1 MTKYTLN
8 KSFTMRSERTE
19 RVLLIAESFGLGLEE
34 KQFHVLKN
42 VELTVNQ
49 GDVVYIN
56 GQSGSGKSQ
65 LLRVLRDEMIKEG
78 LKVADIDEVKLED
91 KALIDQIG
99 STMNESIELL
109 ARAGLNDAYLLV
121 RKPSELSDGQKYRL
135 RMAKLFSSEADVI
148 VADEFGAVLDRET
161 AKAVAFN
168 AQKWARSMKKTLI
181 VATTHTDLVDELG
194 PSVTITKRFNDRIS
208 IKENAHV

>member
-1 MTKYTLN
+1 MEYTLN
-8 KSFTMRSERTE
+8 KSFTMRAERSE

-34 KQFHVLKN
+34 KQFHVLKDVKVDIN
-42 VELTVNQ
+42 P

-65 LLRVLRDEMIKEG
+65 LLKALREEMEKEG
-78 LKVADIDEVKLED
+78 LTVADIDTVTFEE

-99 STMNESIELL
+99 DTMNAGVELL

-121 RKPSELSDGQKYRL
+121 RKPSELSDGQRYRL
-135 RMAKLFSSEADVI
+135 RMAKLFSSDADVI
-148 VADEFGAVLDRET
+148 FADEFGAVLDRET

-168 AQKWARSMKKTLI
+168 AQKWARSMGKTLV

-194 PSVTITKRFNDRIS
+194 PSVTITKRFNDRIL
-208 IKENAHV
+208 IKTDDSTK

>member
-1 MTKYTLN
+1 MEYTLN
-8 KSFTMRSERTE
+8 KSFTMRAERSE

-34 KQFHVLKN
+34 KQFHVLKD
-42 VELTVNQ
+42 VKIDVNP

-65 LLRVLRDEMIKEG
+65 LLKALREEMEKEG
-78 LKVADIDEVKLED
+78 LTVADIDTVTFEE

-99 STMNESIELL
+99 DTMNAGVELL

-121 RKPSELSDGQKYRL
+121 RKPSELSDGQRYRL

-148 VADEFGAVLDRET
+148 FADEFGAVLDRET

-168 AQKWARSMKKTLI
+168 AQKWARSMGKTLV

-194 PSVTITKRFNDRIS
+194 PSVTITKRFNDRIL
-208 IKENAHV
+208 IKTDQSTK